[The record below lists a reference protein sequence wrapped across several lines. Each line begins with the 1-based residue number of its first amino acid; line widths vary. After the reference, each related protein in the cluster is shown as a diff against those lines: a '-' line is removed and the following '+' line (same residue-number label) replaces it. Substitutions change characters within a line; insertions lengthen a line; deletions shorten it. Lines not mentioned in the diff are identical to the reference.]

1 MPLKFAVP
9 AITAFLAYLNAR
21 WSFFY
26 DWRLLSTLASFT
38 VKMRMAER
46 RDRLSLFYILENHA
60 LSPKSANRP
69 FILYNGRT
77 WTYHEAYQ
85 TVLRYG
91 QYFKSTYGVQAKE
104 LVAMDFM
111 NSANFI
117 FIWMGLL
124 SIGATPAFINY
135 NLGGKPLTHCVKVST
150 ARLLIVDEEV
160 HDRFTDEHL
169 AAFASPDFRDGKGPV
184 QVVFFTPEVEV
195 EILQQPAIRED
206 DSVRSSPEPRD
217 PAMLIYTSGTT
228 GLPKPAIISWLKCWS
243 GGRFIVG
250 WLGIRTDDR
259 VYTVR
264 NASSENYCHPTDGRS
279 VCHYTIPQPR
289 S

>member
-26 DWRLLSTLASFT
+26 DWKLLTTLASFT

-135 NLGGKPLTHCVKVST
+135 NLGGKALTHCVKVST

-160 HDRFTDEHL
+160 HDRFTDEHM

-195 EILQQPAIRED
+195 EIHQQPAIRED
-206 DSVRSSPEPRD
+206 DSVRSSPEPRN

-243 GGRFIVG
+243 GGRFMVG
-250 WLGIRTDDR
+250 WLGISTDDR

-264 NASSENYCHPTDGRS
+264 NASSEHCCHPTDGRS
-279 VCHYTIPQPR
+279 VCHYIIPQPR